1 MTATRRSAATRHEEK
16 TMNNRDSYD
25 DIINLP
31 HHVSARRARMSMT
44 DRGAQFSPFAALTG
58 FDAAI
63 EETDRLTDRRIEL
76 TEGEKEILND
86 TLLGIMERIAEQPE
100 IGVTYFVP
108 DQRKAGGAYIR
119 RTGRVKKIDPCG
131 RSILMTD
138 GTVIAMEQI
147 IKLEELSD

>member
-76 TEGEKEILND
+76 TEGE
-86 TLLGIMERIAEQPE
+86 
-100 IGVTYFVP
+100 
-108 DQRKAGGAYIR
+108 
-119 RTGRVKKIDPCG
+119 
-131 RSILMTD
+131 
-138 GTVIAMEQI
+138 
-147 IKLEELSD
+147 